1 MTLQVLQAKV
11 QISPESVFI
20 PHFTFWF
27 PGCPSHNLISVF
39 PGPPCIYGTLLLEM
53 PLTYLSASINGHK
66 LLVLQPNTDTLHC
79 GKGTVLYKSEFTSL
93 RRLRTLQLPQGSTTF
108 YSFTL
113 GHFTVLISCPNS
125 KGIGVSGPWSSYFHL
140 SINLWEFVKS
150 CRALAHIPNVFIISG
165 GGSKILWS
173 HSLKNLCFKTQNK
186 CNVNQVF
193 IYSPGRRDHSLL
205 WYPTVFYL

>member
-11 QISPESVFI
+11 QISPESVLI

-53 PLTYLSASINGHK
+53 PLTCLSASINGYK
-66 LLVLQPNTDTLHC
+66 LLVLQLNTDTLHC
-79 GKGTVLYKSEFTSL
+79 DKGTVLYKSEFTSL
-93 RRLRTLQLPQGSTTF
+93 RWLRTLQLPQGSTTF

-140 SINLWEFVKS
+140 SMNL
-150 CRALAHIPNVFIISG
+150 
-165 GGSKILWS
+165 
-173 HSLKNLCFKTQNK
+173 
-186 CNVNQVF
+186 
-193 IYSPGRRDHSLL
+193 
-205 WYPTVFYL
+205 